1 MLLIPSCR
9 SRDTRAH
16 QVHHSAA
23 AQQGMWD
30 MKQIWQHNTGSEEAM
45 HFPVHS
51 TVVCINVKFAFYQE
65 LRGSYVV
72 YVHEEQKGI
81 NTL

>member
-1 MLLIPSCR
+1 
-9 SRDTRAH
+9 
-16 QVHHSAA
+16 
-23 AQQGMWD
+23 